1 MRSFWMVLFMSICA
15 EVVYAETGPLDT
27 QVSMWNLIIAG
38 LTLVAAAV
46 TIKNRVNS
54 LEEKYQ
60 GEHRKMEQQQA
71 AQALIN
77 AEFREKIHHNEKK
90 LINQEKLIL
99 ERLLKQEQIL
109 FDRLDERLNRFE
121 HRIDFIIKA
130 FGEGRRGGDI
140 LEP

>member
-1 MRSFWMVLFMSICA
+1 MSICA
-15 EVVYAETGPLDT
+15 EVVYAETGPVDT

>member
-1 MRSFWMVLFMSICA
+1 MSICA